1 MPVFAQLGQ
10 VWYGM
15 VLNKEINGIEVEASQ
30 LVQAQER
37 HGSLDNSFRLLA
49 GLIQSKAGTYRI
61 TPFSMNGI
69 P

>member
-1 MPVFAQLGQ
+1 
-10 VWYGM
+10 M

-37 HGSLDNSFRLLA
+37 HGSLDTSFRLLA
-49 GLIQSKAGTYRI
+49 RLIQLKAGTYRI